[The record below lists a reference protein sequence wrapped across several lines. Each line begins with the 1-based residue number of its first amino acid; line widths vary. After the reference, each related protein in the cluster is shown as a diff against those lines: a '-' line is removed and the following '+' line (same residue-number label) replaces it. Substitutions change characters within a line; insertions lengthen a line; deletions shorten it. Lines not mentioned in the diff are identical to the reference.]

1 MGKSSLQFKAI
12 FAYKMANWHKF
23 DFMRIVS
30 GHPLYLKLVLQI
42 CDCTKKIF
50 NSCQISC
57 YCSKK
62 SNHSVVYVE

>member
-42 CDCTKKIF
+42 CDCTKKY
-50 NSCQISC
+50 STLV
-57 YCSKK
+57 K
-62 SNHSVVYVE
+62 SVVIAVKNRTILWYM